1 MPEAFASGSIPPFQ
15 RSLAMRSVLVH
26 RANEKVQ
33 NRFQLCSLTSSSARR
48 MARSS
53 VGMHITINEALEAIS
68 GQAAPIVA
76 QPLPADSVKVA
87 ETDSAFI
94 LDSAI

>member
-1 MPEAFASGSIPPFQ
+1 
-15 RSLAMRSVLVH
+15 
-26 RANEKVQ
+26 
-33 NRFQLCSLTSSSARR
+33 
-48 MARSS
+48 

-76 QPLPADSVKVA
+76 QPLPADEMKVA

>member
-1 MPEAFASGSIPPFQ
+1 
-15 RSLAMRSVLVH
+15 
-26 RANEKVQ
+26 
-33 NRFQLCSLTSSSARR
+33 
-48 MARSS
+48 
-53 VGMHITINEALEAIS
+53 MHITINEALEAIS

-76 QPLPADSVKVA
+76 QPLPADEVRPV

>member
-1 MPEAFASGSIPPFQ
+1 
-15 RSLAMRSVLVH
+15 MRSDLVH
-26 RANEKVQ
+26 RANDKVQ
-33 NRFQLCSLTSSSARR
+33 NRFQLCRLTSSSARR

-68 GQAAPIVA
+68 GQAAPIVV
-76 QPLPADSVKVA
+76 QPLPAEAVKAA

>member
-1 MPEAFASGSIPPFQ
+1 
-15 RSLAMRSVLVH
+15 MRSALVH

-33 NRFQLCSLTSSSARR
+33 NRFQLCCLTSSSARR

-68 GQAAPIVA
+68 EQSAPTFV
-76 QPLPADSVKVA
+76 QPLPADGVKVA
-87 ETDSAFI
+87 EHDSVLI

>member
-1 MPEAFASGSIPPFQ
+1 
-15 RSLAMRSVLVH
+15 MRSDLVH
-26 RANEKVQ
+26 RANDKVQ
-33 NRFQLCSLTSSSARR
+33 NRFQLCRLTSSSARR

-68 GQAAPIVA
+68 GHAAPIVA
-76 QPLPADSVKVA
+76 QPAQADEVKPA

-94 LDSAI
+94 LDAAI

>member
-1 MPEAFASGSIPPFQ
+1 
-15 RSLAMRSVLVH
+15 MRSDLVH
-26 RANEKVQ
+26 RANDKVQ
-33 NRFQLCSLTSSSARR
+33 NRFQLCRLTSSSARR

-76 QPLPADSVKVA
+76 LRLSADEVKVA
-87 ETDSAFI
+87 EHDSAFI

>member
-1 MPEAFASGSIPPFQ
+1 
-15 RSLAMRSVLVH
+15 MRSALVH

-33 NRFQLCSLTSSSARR
+33 NRFQLCCLTSSSARR

-76 QPLPADSVKVA
+76 QPVPAESVKVA

-94 LDSAI
+94 LDAAI

>member
-1 MPEAFASGSIPPFQ
+1 
-15 RSLAMRSVLVH
+15 MRSALVH

-68 GQAAPIVA
+68 GHSAPIVV
-76 QPLPADSVKVA
+76 QLTQADEMKA
-87 ETDSAFI
+87 PETDVAFI
-94 LDSAI
+94 LDTAI